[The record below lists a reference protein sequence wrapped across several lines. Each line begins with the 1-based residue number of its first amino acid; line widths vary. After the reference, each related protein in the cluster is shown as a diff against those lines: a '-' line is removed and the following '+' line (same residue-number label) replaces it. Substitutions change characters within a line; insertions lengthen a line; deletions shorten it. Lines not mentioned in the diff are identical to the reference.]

1 MTTLVLIP
9 SGQTTWQEEGRMVGS
24 ADLPLSDTGRQQVTS
39 WADQLKQLPVDILYA
54 GTNEQITETVELL
67 GSTLKIKGKLL
78 DSLDEISLGLWQGLH
93 TDQIKQRYAKA
104 WKQWQQQPQT
114 VCPPEGETL
123 RQAQQRLQTAIDKI
137 LNKHHDKTIGL
148 VLGPLALAVI
158 RANREGSASDQIWP
172 LSQQPLDWYKY
183 QISDSQLLT
192 NE

>member
-93 TDQIKQRYAKA
+93 TNQIKQRYPKA

-114 VCPPEGETL
+114 VCPPEGEML

-137 LNKHHDKTIGL
+137 LNKL
-148 VLGPLALAVI
+148 
-158 RANREGSASDQIWP
+158 
-172 LSQQPLDWYKY
+172 
-183 QISDSQLLT
+183 
-192 NE
+192 

>member
-24 ADLPLSDTGRQQVTS
+24 TDLPLSDTGRQQVTS
-39 WADQLKQLPVDILYA
+39 WADQLKQLPIDILYA
-54 GTNEQITETVELL
+54 GTNEQITETVKLL

-78 DSLDEISLGLWQGLH
+78 DSLDEMSLGLWQGLH
-93 TDQIKQRYAKA
+93 TDQIKQRYPKA

-123 RQAQQRLQTAIDKI
+123 RQTQQRLQTAIDKI
-137 LNKHHDKTIGL
+137 LNKHHGKTIGL

-158 RANREGSASDQIWP
+158 RANREGSTSDQIWP
-172 LSQQPLDWYKY
+172 LSQQPLGWYKY